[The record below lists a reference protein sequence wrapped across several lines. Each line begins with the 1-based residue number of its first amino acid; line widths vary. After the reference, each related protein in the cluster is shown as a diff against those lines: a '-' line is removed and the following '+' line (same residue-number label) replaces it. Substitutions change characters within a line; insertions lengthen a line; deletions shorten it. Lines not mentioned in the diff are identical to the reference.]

1 MKKLTRKKLY
11 IQTGLQH
18 EYSGKVR
25 TSLKIYM
32 ISLKT
37 FYLKSKINSRLF
49 CCCHWVNLLKKRSL
63 NLIKL
68 NYLINWFN
76 LDTISF
82 LHKYYQYTGQF
93 SLSLDLIERYASFTG
108 QKFLKNNGSF
118 NKFNFNIYIFNNTTR
133 LLILVKNKLSKI
145 LNISKIFHKIR
156 NNIDSS
162 KTGFWITCRIL
173 IHFKTKF
180 KGINKFENLSLNC
193 KRLREKNEIP
203 RIIELLAYSEKHIST
218 VQKIYKLIEQFI
230 TSDIKFYLS
239 QLKKNSFLRSPV
251 LGEFSILINMFRK
264 FLNLVDSYSNFNRNL
279 KNKLI
284 FIIKLQKKACDF
296 EVQKLMVKM
305 INYIV
310 SFNKRN
316 PTELYKFLQIQQK
329 LGIRKN
335 TPNPLLFIP
344 TVKIEKKLI
353 NLNKEIII
361 KLNLTTEESYEK
373 KKINTLLKISL
384 MLILT
389 NFKLSVLFRSGGNY
403 KKLIFGEDPV
413 KKVLFNKQN
422 TSKSEN
428 VNIITNENFHLLY
441 KILIHRVLKRK
452 STQKKFLSDKILES
466 VITSKI
472 FAKFNQTH
480 LKPTFIILA
489 IKKKKYVKAYNLLR
503 LYCSNTPNSVQS
515 WQLLSL
521 VEKEIGISVSKTLRF
536 TLRIIKKFPD
546 SLPGIIFAGNLCS
559 IFGSNGYAL
568 AEFFQA
574 YRWKNNS
581 PFLNLSIS
589 IQYLNGSINRLI
601 RSKGRA
607 ILLCLCFF
615 FRYKILRYFII
626 HIILQKNCYTD
637 SLYLEILYNSGRILL
652 FMGLNSG
659 AKLNFESLINHK
671 KTISKT
677 RKFNRDRKKYI
688 KSIITKESL
697 LNSFL
702 LDECTETGTNFFNEE
717 I

>member
-1 MKKLTRKKLY
+1 
-11 IQTGLQH
+11 
-18 EYSGKVR
+18 
-25 TSLKIYM
+25 
-32 ISLKT
+32 
-37 FYLKSKINSRLF
+37 
-49 CCCHWVNLLKKRSL
+49 
-63 NLIKL
+63 
-68 NYLINWFN
+68 
-76 LDTISF
+76 
-82 LHKYYQYTGQF
+82 
-93 SLSLDLIERYASFTG
+93 
-108 QKFLKNNGSF
+108 
-118 NKFNFNIYIFNNTTR
+118 
-133 LLILVKNKLSKI
+133 
-145 LNISKIFHKIR
+145 
-156 NNIDSS
+156 
-162 KTGFWITCRIL
+162 
-173 IHFKTKF
+173 
-180 KGINKFENLSLNC
+180 
-193 KRLREKNEIP
+193 
-203 RIIELLAYSEKHIST
+203 
-218 VQKIYKLIEQFI
+218 
-230 TSDIKFYLS
+230 
-239 QLKKNSFLRSPV
+239 
-251 LGEFSILINMFRK
+251 
-264 FLNLVDSYSNFNRNL
+264 
-279 KNKLI
+279 
-284 FIIKLQKKACDF
+284 
-296 EVQKLMVKM
+296 
-305 INYIV
+305 
-310 SFNKRN
+310 
-316 PTELYKFLQIQQK
+316 
-329 LGIRKN
+329 
-335 TPNPLLFIP
+335 
-344 TVKIEKKLI
+344 
-353 NLNKEIII
+353 
-361 KLNLTTEESYEK
+361 
-373 KKINTLLKISL
+373 

-403 KKLIFGEDPV
+403 KKLIFGGDPV

-422 TSKSEN
+422 TFKSEN
-428 VNIITNENFHLLY
+428 VNINTNENFHLLY

-489 IKKKKYVKAYNLLR
+489 IKKKKYIKAYNLLR
-503 LYCSNTPNSVQS
+503 LYCSNTPNSIQS

-677 RKFNRDRKKYI
+677 RKFNRDRKKSI

-702 LDECTETGTNFFNEE
+702 LDECIEKGTNFFNEE